1 MKRGKGGEDAW
12 IASNNLIVV
21 SDGVS
26 GWAYQGIDSGLYS
39 KTLVTKIK
47 QNFDKDPS
55 QELKQVLTDSV
66 KSTSYQGSSTCVMV
80 KFDTSRKDV
89 IKTTNLGDSGYMILR
104 PSSAKDGEII
114 LLFRS
119 SEQ

>member
-47 QNFDKDPS
+47 
-55 QELKQVLTDSV
+55 
-66 KSTSYQGSSTCVMV
+66 
-80 KFDTSRKDV
+80 
-89 IKTTNLGDSGYMILR
+89 
-104 PSSAKDGEII
+104 
-114 LLFRS
+114 
-119 SEQ
+119 